1 MNKFLLDVPNT
12 SERLRIFC
20 FPYAG
25 GGASTYRNWNTYL
38 KPGMKCYPIQ
48 LPGRENR
55 ISETPYR
62 EMDTLV
68 KDVVSALVPY
78 LDTNYILFGHSMGA
92 KIACEVGGALEHYN
106 NVQNPCHLIVSGSQ
120 APHIP
125 DPNPLHNLPEDKFI
139 EGLKQYSGMSQ
150 EFLENK
156 ELMKLFM
163 PLFRADFVLDETYT
177 FKKRNFSFPISA
189 LYGSQDVGSEP
200 ETDESWSE
208 YTHKTYDKKIFQGDH
223 FFIKSQER
231 EVVQYI
237 CQKLEAYL

>member
-106 NVQNPCHLIVSGSQ
+106 NVQNPCHLIVSG
-120 APHIP
+120 
-125 DPNPLHNLPEDKFI
+125 
-139 EGLKQYSGMSQ
+139 MSQ

-223 FFIKSQER
+223 FFIKSQEK

>member
-125 DPNPLHNLPEDKFI
+125 DPNPLHNLPEDKF
-139 EGLKQYSGMSQ
+139 
-150 EFLENK
+150 
-156 ELMKLFM
+156 
-163 PLFRADFVLDETYT
+163 DETYT

-223 FFIKSQER
+223 FFIKSQEK

>member
-1 MNKFLLDVPNT
+1 MEVPGE
-12 SERLRIFC
+12 SDRLRIFC

-25 GGASTYRNWNTYL
+25 GGASIYRNWNTYF

-55 ISETPYR
+55 ISDIPYK
-62 EMDTLV
+62 EMDKLV
-68 KDVVSALVPY
+68 DDVVSALLQY
-78 LDTNYILFGHSMGA
+78 LNTNYILFGHSMGA
-92 KIACEVGGALEHYN
+92 KIACEVAAALEQYN
-106 NVQNPCHLIVSGSQ
+106 HVQNPCHLIVAGSQ

-139 EGLKQYSGMSQ
+139 EGIKKYSGMSE

-163 PLFRADFVLDETYT
+163 PLFRADFVLDETYA
-177 FKKRNFSFPISA
+177 FKKRNFEFPVSA
-189 LYGSQDVGSEP
+189 LYGSQDEGSEP

-208 YTHKTYDKKIFQGDH
+208 YTNRHYDKKIFKGDH
-223 FFIKSQER
+223 FFIKSQEK
-231 EVVQYI
+231 EVVQYVCHKI
-237 CQKLEAYL
+237 EEYLG

>member
-189 LYGSQDVGSEP
+189 LYGSQDVGSSQRP
-200 ETDESWSE
+200 MNHGVNTLI
-208 YTHKTYDKKIFQGDH
+208 KRMIKKYF
-223 FFIKSQER
+223 R
-231 EVVQYI
+231 EI
-237 CQKLEAYL
+237 TFSLNHRREKLFNIYVKN